1 MKTRIMLLVI
11 VSGLLSAKLEA
22 ATDTGDLPATVVG
35 VGSRLTPSNSIY
47 AGGSPS
53 ALALQPGKGA
63 RLTVLQPAHSR
74 GLKES
79 KQREQL

>member
-11 VSGLLSAKLEA
+11 VSGLLSAILEA

-53 ALALQPGKGA
+53 DLALQPGKGA